1 MFKNMDK
8 LTNSSQL
15 LFVVG
20 TLSICLDLFTSK
32 KLGSGLGKAL
42 VSGLW
47 LAVMLYQNQC
57 LGPRNCNVYSWI
69 LTSLLVFSML
79 MKIYFVN
86 IKGVPIEVLRARAN
100 ANVEYTNGSA
110 NVQVN
115 SENFNDNDESE
126 YFTQVR
132 TCM

>member
-1 MFKNMDK
+1 MEK

-32 KLGSGLGKAL
+32 KISFGLGKAL

-100 ANVEYTNGSA
+100 ANVEYQQDKDNGNGNREGFSRFD
-110 NVQVN
+110 
-115 SENFNDNDESE
+115 ENEH
-126 YFTQVR
+126 FTSVHTQ
-132 TCM
+132 M